1 MNYATLD
8 ESLLLTA
15 FFEAEFALRAC
26 EHFDVISNSHKTKQG
41 IKLFAH
47 WIADRRTR

>member
-8 ESLLLTA
+8 KSDDMIA

-26 EHFDVISNSHKTKQG
+26 EHFDVISNLHKTK
-41 IKLFAH
+41 
-47 WIADRRTR
+47 